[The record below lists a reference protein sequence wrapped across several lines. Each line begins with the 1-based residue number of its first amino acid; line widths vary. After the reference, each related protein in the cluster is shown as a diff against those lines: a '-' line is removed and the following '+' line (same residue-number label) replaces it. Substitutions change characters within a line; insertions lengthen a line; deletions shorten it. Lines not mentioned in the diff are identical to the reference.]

1 MTSGVRLLAC
11 LLVAWGTSVAQTQG
25 SGRTPSLLPG
35 KGLAEHDFL
44 YAGESHERRI
54 FLVRQGKVVWSYD
67 DPADKGEVSDAVML
81 SNRNVLFAHQ
91 FGVTEITPD
100 KKVVWNY
107 DTPTGHEVHTA
118 MPIGKDRVFSIQN
131 GNPAELRVVNIVT
144 HAAEHEITLQTRH
157 PDSTHVQFRHARLT
171 NQGTWIR
178 TRSWNTISTG
188 RSSGRFRQPCDGV

>member
-11 LLVAWGTSVAQTQG
+11 LLVAWGTSVAQAQG
-25 SGRTPSLLPG
+25 SARTSSPLPG

-67 DPADKGEVSDAVML
+67 DPAGKGEVSDAVML
-81 SNRNVLFAHQ
+81 SNGNVLFAHQ
-91 FGVTEITPD
+91 FGVTEINTD

-118 MPIGKDRVFSIQN
+118 MPIGKDRVLYIQN
-131 GNPAELRVVNIVT
+131 GNPAMLRVVNIVT
-144 HAAEHEITLQTRH
+144 NATEHEITL
-157 PDSTHVQFRHARLT
+157 
-171 NQGTWIR
+171 
-178 TRSWNTISTG
+178 
-188 RSSGRFRQPCDGV
+188 